1 MFDRF
6 RGKKEK
12 DLNKEDYQKGY
23 KKFEGQAEEYYEDK
37 NKSKGLL
44 KKAKGKAEDKKEERN
59 LSDVWEDLQL
69 MLQMF
74 RSWIKG
80 DYTELDK
87 KSIIMVIA
95 GILYFVSPVDLIP
108 DFIPVIGFFDDAAVI
123 GFIVNR
129 LTDEVDHFR
138 LWKQKQ
144 GK

>member
-6 RGKKEK
+6 KGKKEK

-23 KKFEGQAEEYYEDK
+23 KKFEGEAEEYYEDK
-37 NKSKGLL
+37 KKSKGLL
-44 KKAKGKAEDKKEERN
+44 KKAKNKAEDKKEERN

-74 RSWIKG
+74 RAWIKG
-80 DYTELDK
+80 DYKELDK

-95 GILYFVSPVDLIP
+95 GILYFVSPIDLIP
-108 DFIPVIGFFDDAAVI
+108 DFIPIIGFFDDAAVI

-138 LWKQKQ
+138 IWKQKQ
-144 GK
+144 

>member
-6 RGKKEK
+6 KGKKEK

-23 KKFEGQAEEYYEDK
+23 KKFEGEAEEYYEDK
-37 NKSKGLL
+37 KKSKGLL
-44 KKAKGKAEDKKEERN
+44 KKAKNKAEDKKEERN
-59 LSDVWEDLQL
+59 LSYVWEDLQL

-74 RSWIKG
+74 RAWIKG
-80 DYTELDK
+80 DYKELDK

-95 GILYFVSPVDLIP
+95 GILYFVSPIDLIP
-108 DFIPVIGFFDDAAVI
+108 DFIPIIGFFDDAAVI

-138 LWKQKQ
+138 IWKQKQ
-144 GK
+144 